1 MIPMHVLVHAFL
13 SIAISLGLSIF
24 IPGAL
29 RNWEQ
34 CSQRSEAYVK
44 IQHMQGIQI
53 HLEVLQKS
61 SLFPAA
67 PERIS

>member
-1 MIPMHVLVHAFL
+1 MHVLVHTFL
-13 SIAISLGLSIF
+13 SIAISLGLRAF
-24 IPGAL
+24 ISGAL
-29 RNWEQ
+29 CNWEQ

-44 IQHMQGIQI
+44 FQHMQGIQI
-53 HLEVLQKS
+53 HLGVLQKS